1 VKIGQ
6 EEEEAVA
13 GECAEEEQEEDSG
26 DMEEEDVKK
35 ENKVNSQPLLKKNNK
50 CRKKTIDFEN
60 CALNKYFTNQ
70 FEQIYIIN
78 SFIILIN

>member
-1 VKIGQ
+1 VRIDQ

-13 GECAEEEQEEDSG
+13 GECAEEEQEVGSG

-35 ENKVNSQPLLKKNNK
+35 ESKVNSQPLLKKNNK
-50 CRKKTIDFEN
+50 CKKKIIDFEK
-60 CALNKYFTNQ
+60 CKYFTNQ

-78 SFIILIN
+78 SFIIFV